1 MAKGIKKR
9 FLKVVKTL
17 GGFVVVLII
26 WQFVHSLSLL
36 EPTLFPSPK
45 NTFET
50 LFNIIGTGNILLD
63 LSVTIIRML
72 VGLGLAVFFG
82 VLFGLSIGLI
92 KPLYESAEGVID
104 FFRSIPVTTLYP
116 IFVLLFGI
124 GHSSKIA
131 MVFWASFFVI
141 TLNTAYGV
149 IQSTKIRRKVA
160 KLYGASNIQIFKWI
174 TFFDALPQTLIGI
187 RVAISFSLIVEILCE
202 MFMGSE
208 YGIGQRITESFTTY
222 AIPELYALILLSGIL
237 GFSFNRLFVVFE
249 KKLVP
254 WIGKL

>member
-1 MAKGIKKR
+1 MVKSVKKR
-9 FLKVVKTL
+9 FSKFFKTIT
-17 GGFVVVLII
+17 GFIVVLII

-50 LFNIIGTGNILLD
+50 LFRIIGTGNIFMD
-63 LSVTIIRML
+63 LFITILRMFA
-72 VGLGLAVFFG
+72 GLGLAILIG
-82 VLFGLSIGLI
+82 VLFGLAIGLI
-92 KPLYESAEGVID
+92 KPLYESTEGVID

-116 IFVLLFGI
+116 IFVLMFGI
-124 GHSSKIA
+124 GHISKIA

-141 TLNTAYGV
+141 ALNTAYGV
-149 IQSTKIRRKVA
+149 IQTTKIRRKVA

-187 RVAISFSLIVEILCE
+187 RVAISFALIVEILCE

-208 YGIGQRITESFTTY
+208 FGIGQRITESFTTY
-222 AIPELYALILLSGIL
+222 AIPELYALIIISGIL
-237 GFSFNRLFVVFE
+237 GFSLNRLFVIFE

-254 WIGKL
+254 WVGK